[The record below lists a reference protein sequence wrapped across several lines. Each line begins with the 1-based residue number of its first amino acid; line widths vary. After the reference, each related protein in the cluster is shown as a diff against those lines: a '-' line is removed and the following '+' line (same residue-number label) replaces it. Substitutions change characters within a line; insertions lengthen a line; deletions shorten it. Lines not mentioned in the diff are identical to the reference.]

1 MKNKNKF
8 TDKYDPNYKDMLSS
22 NVYNDPKKNKNKK
35 NIIDKDTF
43 ENKKDHFNPS
53 SWID

>member
-35 NIIDKDTF
+35 ILLIRISLKT
-43 ENKKDHFNPS
+43 KKITLILPVG
-53 SWID
+53 